1 MKKRHECYVKKLNV
15 DRMDFFQCFV
25 LSYQDRSISP
35 TIYNFC
41 TFYIASF
48 GLDNR

>member
-15 DRMDFFQCFV
+15 DRMDLFQCFV

-35 TIYNFC
+35 TIYNWC

-48 GLDNR
+48 GIDNR